1 MEPTDTPGKDKP
13 IQWHPAFFQAIKL
26 ELDEYRHALEFLYEY
41 QLTTGP
47 QRIDVVII
55 KKNGDIRIKKNIA
68 AIFQKINLLEYKS
81 PDENISVKDFYKV
94 YGYACQYIQL
104 EENKDTD
111 ISDLTL
117 SFVESRYPQE
127 LIRHLTEK
135 RNFTVEERC
144 PGIYTVDGDIMPI
157 QLIDSRKLSAEENL
171 WLKELDNRL
180 TALQIRRLAEEIRR
194 YGNAA
199 AIAAYIDAV
208 MRANSKSVE
217 EMYKMSEST
226 LTLEELL
233 VKVGAAARIEAKA
246 EARGEGRGEARGVAK
261 GKAEG
266 KEEVARNALSRG
278 LSPEMIRDITGL
290 DLEAIRAMSN

>member
-1 MEPTDTPGKDKP
+1 METTDTPEKGKP

-26 ELDEYRHALEFLYEY
+26 ELDEYRHVLEFIYDY

-47 QRIDVVII
+47 QRIDVVVIKKTENIHI
-55 KKNGDIRIKKNIA
+55 KKNFA
-68 AIFQKINLLEYKS
+68 AIFRKDNLLEYKS
-81 PDENISVKDFYKV
+81 PDEYISVKDFYKV

-104 EENKDTD
+104 EENKEVD

-127 LIRHLTEK
+127 LIKHLTEK

-144 PGIYTVDGDIMPI
+144 PGIYTVEGDIIPI

-180 TALQIRRLAEEIRR
+180 TALQMRRLTEEIWRL
-194 YGNAA
+194 GNAA
-199 AIAAYIDAV
+199 QIAAYINAI
-208 MRANSKSVE
+208 MQANQKSLE
-217 EMYKMSEST
+217 EMYKMSDSA
-226 LTLEELL
+226 LTLDEVF
-233 VKVGAAARIEAKA
+233 VKVGAAARW
-246 EARGEGRGEARGVAK
+246 EAR

-266 KEEVARNALSRG
+266 KAEGRAEGKTEIARNALSKG

-290 DLEAIRAMSN
+290 DLETIKAMNK